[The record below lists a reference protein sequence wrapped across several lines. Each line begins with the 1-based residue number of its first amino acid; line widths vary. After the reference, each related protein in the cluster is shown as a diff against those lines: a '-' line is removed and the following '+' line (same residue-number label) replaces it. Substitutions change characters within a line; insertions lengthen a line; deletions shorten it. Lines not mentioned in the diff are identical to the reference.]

1 MKRLLWHKNRLLR
14 DSKGFSSILGS
25 VFVLMILLLSSFVL
39 ITILNQNTS
48 FQVGVREVNQMDI
61 ERSNEKVTFTNPDYA
76 VISDQI
82 HVTGHI
88 KNEGTDLV
96 QIITL
101 WVEDTTI
108 QQYNYNDTINIYVK
122 SGDTVNFTESNPLIV
137 TLQGAD
143 SSDVFNAWF
152 VTARGNQIS
161 PEEEIAVTTTQ
172 EAPPPVSAFG
182 VFSLDWFQF
191 NYSSLQSPVPS
202 VAGSISKTED
212 YISFYV
218 RVTNNYNET
227 ATLKEPTMLMLL
239 IDYQEPL
246 FYLVENVSYP
256 IEYWTTDWSRTTYQK
271 HTGSYS
277 IQANEYDTT
286 LTSIDLDS
294 SDAMNVTVS
303 FWYRDDDIDDYDD
316 VYLQFWDGSSY
327 DNIFELGNTYPED
340 IWTYYTFTTS
350 DPQYLIPDFHI
361 RIVANSIDSGENLWV
376 DDVSI
381 IKSTASGDIQLLSD
395 GFETEGG
402 NPVITA
408 YEDADPITVDPGET
422 VSLVFASES
431 SGVTSWRWGSTLP
444 LGIQNGATPEGAIA
458 MVALVFTLESDPTQ
472 MQAQSLPFR
481 ALVLD

>member
-1 MKRLLWHKNRLLR
+1 
-14 DSKGFSSILGS
+14 
-25 VFVLMILLLSSFVL
+25 MILLLSSFVFL
-39 ITILNQNTS
+39 TILNQNTS
-48 FQVGVREVNQMDI
+48 FQVGIGETNQMDI
-61 ERSNEKVTFTNPDYA
+61 ERSSEKATFTNPNYA
-76 VISDQI
+76 VTGGQI
-82 HVTGHI
+82 HLTGKI
-88 KNEGTDLV
+88 KNEGTSLV
-96 QIITL
+96 QIVTL
-101 WVEDTTI
+101 WIEDTTI
-108 QQYNYNDTINIYVK
+108 QQYSYNDTINIYIE
-122 SGDTVNFTESNPLIV
+122 SGNSINFTESNPLTV
-137 TLQGAD
+137 TMQGAN
-143 SSDVFNAWF
+143 SSDLFNSWF
-152 VTARGNQIS
+152 VTARGNKIA
-161 PEEEIAVTTTQ
+161 PEEEIIVTTAQ
-172 EAPPPVSAFG
+172 EAPPSVSAFG

-212 YISFYV
+212 YIAFYV

-246 FYLVENVSYP
+246 FYLVEDVSYP
-256 IEYWTTDWSRTTYQK
+256 IDYWNTDWSRTTYQK

-277 IQANEYDTT
+277 MMADEFDTT
-286 LTSIDLDS
+286 LTSIDLDC
-294 SDAMNVTVS
+294 SDAMNVTIS

-340 IWTYYTFTTS
+340 YWHYYTFTTS
-350 DPQYLIPDFHI
+350 NPQYLIPDFHI
-361 RIVANSIDSGENLWV
+361 RIVANSIDQYETLWI

-381 IKSTASGDIQLLSD
+381 IKSTVSGDVQLLSD
-395 GFETEGG
+395 GFETQGG
-402 NPVITA
+402 NPGIIA
-408 YEDADPITVDPGET
+408 YDDADPITVEPGET

-458 MVALVFTLESDPTQ
+458 MVALVFTLESDPVQ